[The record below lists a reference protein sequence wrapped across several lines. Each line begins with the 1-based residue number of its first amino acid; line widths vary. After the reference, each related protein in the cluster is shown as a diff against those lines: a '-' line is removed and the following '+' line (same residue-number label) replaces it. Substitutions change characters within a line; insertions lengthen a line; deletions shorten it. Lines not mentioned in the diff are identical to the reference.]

1 MIELAYNTPKM
12 GGVDNLNQL
21 TLIFRE
27 GIVGTIKN
35 YSGD

>member
-27 GIVGTIKN
+27 GIGTIKN